1 MTQTYPLT
9 SCQSLKPGQM
19 KRFIV
24 NDKAVLLANV
34 NGEIYAIA
42 DLCSH
47 EDAILSNGALKDG
60 CVECPLHG
68 SRFDLKTGLPRE
80 EPATEPV
87 ETYTVEIQGDTIC
100 VRL

>member
-1 MTQTYPLT
+1 MTQAYPLT

-34 NGEIYAIA
+34 NGEVFAIA

-68 SRFDLKTGLPRE
+68 SRFDLKTGQPRE

-87 ETYTVEIQGDTIC
+87 DTYAVEIREDTIYIQM
-100 VRL
+100 

>member
-1 MTQTYPLT
+1 MTQAYPLT
-9 SCQSLKPGQM
+9 TCQSLKPGQM
-19 KRFIV
+19 KRFVV
-24 NDKAVLLANV
+24 NDKPVLVANV
-34 NGEIYAIA
+34 DGEILAIA

-87 ETYTVEIQGDTIC
+87 ETYAVEIREDTIYIKM
-100 VRL
+100 

>member
-1 MTQTYPLT
+1 
-9 SCQSLKPGQM
+9 M

-24 NDKAVLLANV
+24 NDKAVLAANV
-34 NGEIYAIA
+34 NGEIFAIA

-68 SRFDLKTGLPRE
+68 SRFDLKTGEPRE

-87 ETYTVEIQGDTIC
+87 ETYVVEIREDTIYIQI
-100 VRL
+100 